1 MEITDYL
8 KILRKRGWIIVV
20 VAIVAAASAY
30 GFSKL
35 QTPIYSAKVQLSV
48 NPARLDWGL
57 SNTIKDLLRNY
68 ATNIRT
74 HNMAKT
80 IIARPSEDVG
90 PLDMSSEQLLSKL
103 FVNPEA
109 STFTLQIEARD
120 EDPKVAMHIAQT
132 AAEVFVADRDTW
144 NQRQDKRDR
153 VEVSIVDSVYN
164 LGWEQYSPKT
174 RINTLA
180 GGLFG
185 ALVGVLVIFFLE
197 WLEMDIIRTSEDVER
212 ASGVT
217 VLGAIPPVSGDTT
230 PPTREKKQRQLVPRP
245 RSTN

>member
-1 MEITDYL
+1 MEINDYIR
-8 KILRKRGWIIVV
+8 ILRKRGWIMVV
-20 VAIVAAASAY
+20 VAMIAAASAF

-35 QTPIYSAKVQLSV
+35 QTPVYSASVQLSV

-74 HNMAKT
+74 HTMAQE
-80 IIARPSEDVG
+80 IIDRPGGNVG
-90 PLDMSSEQLLSKL
+90 PLDMKSDELLNKL
-103 FVNPEA
+103 FVNPDA

-120 EDPKVAMHIAQT
+120 KDPQVAMHIAQT
-132 AAEVFVADRDTW
+132 AAEVFVEDRDAW

-153 VEVSIVDSVYN
+153 VEVSIVDNVYN
-164 LGWEQYSPKT
+164 LGYEQYRPKT
-174 RINTLA
+174 KINTLA

-212 ASGVT
+212 TVGVT
-217 VLGAIPPVSGDTT
+217 VLGTIPPVSSDMTHPAG
-230 PPTREKKQRQLVPRP
+230 EKRRQLIPRL
-245 RSTN
+245 RGTH